1 MAKRALGTTL
11 AIGSTIVGGLT
22 SISGVELSA
31 ETIDVTT
38 LDSTDGYREFIGGF
52 IDGGEVSADGYL
64 SDLGTAEAT
73 LVTKVGGDEEE
84 CVITFSN
91 GATWAFDGVVTGF
104 STSADLEDA
113 IGFSITI
120 KVSGK
125 PTFTAGTATAGT
137 AS

>member
-1 MAKRALGTTL
+1 MATRALGTTL
-11 AIGSTIVGGLT
+11 AIGATTVGGLT

-31 ETIDVTT
+31 DTTDVTT
-38 LDSTDGYREFIGGF
+38 LDSTDGYREFVGGF

-64 SDLGTAEAT
+64 SDSGTDEAT

-91 GATWAFDGVVTGF
+91 GATWTFAGVVTGF

-125 PTFTAGTATAGT
+125 PVFAAGT
-137 AS
+137 

>member
-11 AIGSTIVGGLT
+11 AIGSTTVGGLT

-38 LDSTDGYREFIGGF
+38 LDSTGGYREFIGGF
-52 IDGGEVSADGYL
+52 
-64 SDLGTAEAT
+64 
-73 LVTKVGGDEEE
+73 KVGGDEEE

-91 GATWAFDGVVTGF
+91 GATWTFDGVITGF

-113 IGFSITI
+113 IGFSMTI
-120 KVSGK
+120 KVSGQ
-125 PTFTAGTATAGT
+125 PVFAAGTGV
-137 AS
+137 

>member
-11 AIGSTIVGGLT
+11 TVGSTAVGGLT
-22 SISGVELSA
+22 SISGVEISA
-31 ETIDVTT
+31 DTIDVTT

-64 SDLGTAEAT
+64 SDVGTEEAT
-73 LVTKVGGDEEE
+73 LAELVGADEQS
-84 CVITFSN
+84 CDITFSN
-91 GATWAFDGVVTGF
+91 GAKWAFDGVVTGF

-125 PTFTAGTATAGT
+125 PT
-137 AS
+137 

>member
-38 LDSTDGYREFIGGF
+38 LDSTGGYREFIGGF
-52 IDGGEVSADGYL
+52 KDGGEVSADGYL

-73 LVTKVGGDEEE
+73 LVTKVGGDEED

-91 GATWAFDGVVTGF
+91 GATWAFNGVVTGF

-125 PTFTAGTATAGT
+125 PTFTAGTAGT

>member
-1 MAKRALGTTL
+1 MATRALGTTL
-11 AIGSTIVGGLT
+11 AIGATTVGGLT
-22 SISGVELSA
+22 SISGVEISA
-31 ETIDVTT
+31 DTIDVTT

-64 SDLGTAEAT
+64 SDVGTEEET
-73 LVTKVGGDEEE
+73 LVGLVGGAEQSCD
-84 CVITFSN
+84 ITFSN
-91 GATWAFDGVVTGF
+91 GAKWAFDGVVTGF

-125 PTFTAGTATAGT
+125 PTFTAGTAG
-137 AS
+137 

>member
-11 AIGSTIVGGLT
+11 TVGSTVVGGLT

-91 GATWAFDGVVTGF
+91 GATWTFDGVITGF

-125 PTFTAGTATAGT
+125 PTFTAGTAGT

>member
-11 AIGSTIVGGLT
+11 TVGSTTVGGLT
-22 SISGVELSA
+22 SISGVEISA
-31 ETIDVTT
+31 DTIDVTT

-125 PTFTAGTATAGT
+125 PTFTAGTAGT

>member
-11 AIGSTIVGGLT
+11 TIGSTTVGGLT

-31 ETIDVTT
+31 DTIDVTT

-73 LVTKVGGDEEE
+73 LVTKVGGDEEK

-91 GATWAFDGVVTGF
+91 GAKWAFDGVITGF

-113 IGFSITI
+113 IGFSMTI
-120 KVSGK
+120 KVSGQ
-125 PTFTAGTATAGT
+125 PVFAAGTAGT

>member
-1 MAKRALGTTL
+1 MATRALGTTL
-11 AIGSTIVGGLT
+11 AIGSTTVGGLT

-31 ETIDVTT
+31 DTIDVTT
-38 LDSTDGYREFIGGF
+38 LDSTDGYREFVGGF

-64 SDLGTAEAT
+64 SDSGTDEAALAG
-73 LVTKVGGDEEE
+73 LVGADEQS

-91 GATWAFDGVVTGF
+91 GATWTFAGVVTGF

-125 PTFTAGTATAGT
+125 PVFAAGTD
-137 AS
+137 S